1 MAKQEFQTVKD
12 AIAAEGH
19 SWHASPSFLS
29 NLPEEEGKKYL
40 GYTPGGDELSL
51 EAREKSS
58 VEKYAAYLSTS
69 PDTGA
74 FAAPAAPV
82 LDRKSVV

>member
-19 SWHASPSFLS
+19 SWHASPTFLS
-29 NLPEEEGKKYL
+29 SLPEEEGLKYL

-51 EAREKSS
+51 
-58 VEKYAAYLSTS
+58 
-69 PDTGA
+69 
-74 FAAPAAPV
+74 
-82 LDRKSVV
+82 